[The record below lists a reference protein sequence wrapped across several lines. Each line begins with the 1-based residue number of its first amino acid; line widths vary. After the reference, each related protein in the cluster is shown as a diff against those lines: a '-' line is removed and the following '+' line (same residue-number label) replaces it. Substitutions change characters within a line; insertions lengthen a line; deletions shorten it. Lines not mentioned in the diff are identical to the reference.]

1 MTTSGAAENWK
12 AAHRKCPFDTGEG
25 RDLHS
30 DNSIGTNLAQLLSS
44 KHHEFFNYISLESQ
58 VNAVNKVF
66 NWFIPLESAL

>member
-66 NWFIPLESAL
+66 N